1 MMEKEKHELLKDSLQ
16 IMMKY
21 SNVND
26 AKVLSLLLRELDKE
40 QMDEDTF
47 NEVVHNYFINNTN
60 EEGIKKVLE
69 RGTR

>member
-40 QMDEDTF
+40 HMDEDTF
-47 NEVVHNYFINNTN
+47 NELVHNYFINNTN